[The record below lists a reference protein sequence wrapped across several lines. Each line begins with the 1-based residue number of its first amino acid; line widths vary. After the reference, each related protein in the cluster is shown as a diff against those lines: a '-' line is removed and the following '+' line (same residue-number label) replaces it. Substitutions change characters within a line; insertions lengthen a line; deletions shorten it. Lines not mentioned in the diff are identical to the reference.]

1 MSFTKLKPAPLAY
14 PNGGGLAAMA
24 NKPRASQKLEV
35 EAMEAKHKAELAKL
49 KEKHAKE
56 SAPRPM
62 TPKVN
67 KNG

>member
-1 MSFTKLKPAPLAY
+1 
-14 PNGGGLAAMA
+14 MA

-67 KNG
+67 RNG